1 MPTQKAKTQ
10 QKQLEKKYAEEYEY
24 AVMDEHRKRPNIE
37 VKHWNEIC
45 PEDWLQ
51 EAGYI
56 HDKNAHRLKRLNA
69 KKERKQINPL
79 RDIGFDGMYR
89 ETTDINNPV
98 YGGIQAK
105 YYLSKQVSYND
116 LGSFFDKQFLCR
128 LKNPKSKG
136 MLYSS
141 AKVTKDF
148 GESLQVPNYPIEYI
162 HFPWNPIDINE
173 TEKTNRIES
182 PIRNECDLPFY
193 EYQQELMEGLREI
206 TGFAG
211 LKIPCGMGK
220 TKIAGHHLQERKP
233 ACIMA
238 VAPLKASVQNLKTRF
253 VSFLP
258 EYQQLLVDSDES
270 GTTRKED
277 VEEFLEKEG
286 HKIIFTTYDSLLN
299 VIAEVE
305 NLPENAFILYDEIHG
320 EINNQDLW
328 EFTERFTKG
337 LLMSATLPEEIKD
350 IVDIEIL
357 TITFADAI
365 EIGAIVDYTLWLP
378 YITKKSDGTTYVESD
393 IPLEFAHF
401 EKDVCAKAFYLAACM
416 LKTGSRRCIV
426 YLTSKQE
433 CKYFLTII
441 EKVLEEYHG
450 SKYWGNIIDCDV
462 STEKRRDI
470 IKEFEGGEDDKKM
483 FHILAS
489 VRILDEAIDIP
500 RCDSVFV
507 TKVGEKSSDIRMMQR
522 TMRSARKDPKN
533 KAKRNNIFL
542 WAEGWEQCLGSLEL
556 LKESDP
562 EFHVK
567 VRIADQNYDGGGGK
581 ERIADILLEE
591 KDLKK
596 WTKEQVKCLNLMDT
610 HLLRIDE
617 CKMFYNKYREAPK
630 MNGVRDSEDLLSRWM
645 SRIRRSHKLNKL
657 SKDLFN
663 KIVESLPWFYW
674 DKYLEGYEKSLN
686 VLVEFYN
693 KWGEPKGCGDRG
705 NGNEKKLNW
714 WIATVRKSKRVSKL
728 PDGFEEKINKR
739 CPWFRWENKVDEKRY
754 ETLDNIT
761 KFYLDF
767 SEPPKFDGTRHEGK
781 ERSYAI
787 WLARKRTDKKNGKIN
802 IELENKMNEQIPWFQ
817 WDPINETHI
826 HKINQIKQLYDE
838 NGREPPKHSSH
849 SELSTWMTSV
859 RQKKTKGVLSPELE
873 LMINT
878 KLPWFRWDPI
888 NEQRDEMLQKLVE
901 YYNIY
906 GEPKSV
912 GEKDNGNEG
921 ILGAWIIARRQNK
934 KNGSL
939 PLEFEAKINKFC
951 PWFTWE
957 TKEERLI
964 SKYKCMIAE
973 IKEFFHTYGKPKAK
987 GERPKESIYGE
998 WIQTVKEAKKNNKLD
1013 SEIENLINSELPWF
1027 IWGNTNTKNTNK
1039 TVKELQLFYER
1050 HGEPKHKGEK
1060 ENGLEH
1066 KLAVWITNR
1075 RVEKRKG
1082 KLDIDLEN
1090 LIKQSFP
1097 WFIWEPYDDKFLT
1110 TLNEL
1115 QTFYAEFGEP
1125 KFDGDRKFGKEK
1137 ELASWMS
1144 KRRQDKKKGT
1154 MLKENENKIL
1164 ETCPWFC
1171 WDQFEDK
1178 FRNKLNKLKE
1188 FYVITGKEPTNSGD
1202 PEEKSLCGFIIKLR
1216 IDKRNN
1222 KLSESEQSEIMELFP
1237 WFRWDAIDEKHN
1249 RNIQKLNNFYNK
1261 YGKPK
1266 SNGDRENG
1274 AEKDLYRWM
1283 CTRRE
1288 AKKNGQLTKDLE
1300 KLINS
1305 ELPWF
1310 SWEGFM

>member
-1 MPTQKAKTQ
+1 MSKQKEKIEKKQQTQ
-10 QKQLEKKYAEEYEY
+10 QKQQEKKYALYYEY
-24 AVMDEHRKRPNIE
+24 AVMEEHRKRPNIE
-37 VKHWNEIC
+37 VKHWTEIC

-56 HDKNAHRLKRLNA
+56 HDFNAHRLKRLHA
-69 KKERKQINPL
+69 KKEKKEVNPL

-89 ETTDINNPV
+89 ETKDQELPV

-182 PIRNECDLPFY
+182 HIRNECDLPFY

-233 ACIMA
+233 ACILA
-238 VAPLKASVQNLKTRF
+238 VAPLKASVQNLKDRL

-258 EYQQLLVDSDES
+258 EYQQLLVDSDAS

-277 VEEFLEKEG
+277 VEAFLEKEG
-286 HKIIFTTYDSLLN
+286 NKIIYTTYDSLLN

-305 NLPENAFILYDEIHG
+305 NLGDDTFLLYDEIHG

-357 TITFADAI
+357 AITFADAI

-378 YITKKSDGTTYVESD
+378 YITKQSDGTTYVESD

-401 EKDVCAKAFYLAACM
+401 EKDLCAKAFYLAACM

-433 CKYFLTII
+433 CKDFLTIVQN
-441 EKVLEEYHG
+441 VLEEYHG
-450 SKYWGNIIDCDV
+450 STFWGSIIDCDV
-462 STEKRRDI
+462 SSEKRTEI
-470 IKEFEGGEDDKKM
+470 IKEFEGGEDKA

-533 KAKRNNIFL
+533 TAKRNNIFL

-562 EFHVK
+562 EFHAK
-567 VRIADQNYDGGGGK
+567 VRIADQKYDGGGGE
-581 ERIADILLEE
+581 ERITNILLEE

-596 WTKEQVKCLNLMDT
+596 WTRNQVKCLSIMDK
-610 HLLRIDE
+610 HLLRIEE
-617 CKMFYNKYREAPK
+617 CKIFYNQYRESPK
-630 MNGVRDSEDLLSRWM
+630 MHGVRDGEDLLSRWM
-645 SRIRRSHKLNKL
+645 SGIRHSHKSNKL
-657 SKDLFN
+657 PKDLLN
-663 KIVESLPWFYW
+663 KIVES
-674 DKYLEGYEKSLN
+674 
-686 VLVEFYN
+686 
-693 KWGEPKGCGDRG
+693 
-705 NGNEKKLNW
+705 
-714 WIATVRKSKRVSKL
+714 
-728 PDGFEEKINKR
+728 
-739 CPWFRWENKVDEKRY
+739 
-754 ETLDNIT
+754 
-761 KFYLDF
+761 
-767 SEPPKFDGTRHEGK
+767 
-781 ERSYAI
+781 
-787 WLARKRTDKKNGKIN
+787 
-802 IELENKMNEQIPWFQ
+802 
-817 WDPINETHI
+817 
-826 HKINQIKQLYDE
+826 
-838 NGREPPKHSSH
+838 
-849 SELSTWMTSV
+849 
-859 RQKKTKGVLSPELE
+859 
-873 LMINT
+873 
-878 KLPWFRWDPI
+878 
-888 NEQRDEMLQKLVE
+888 
-901 YYNIY
+901 
-906 GEPKSV
+906 
-912 GEKDNGNEG
+912 
-921 ILGAWIIARRQNK
+921 
-934 KNGSL
+934 
-939 PLEFEAKINKFC
+939 
-951 PWFTWE
+951 
-957 TKEERLI
+957 
-964 SKYKCMIAE
+964 
-973 IKEFFHTYGKPKAK
+973 
-987 GERPKESIYGE
+987 
-998 WIQTVKEAKKNNKLD
+998 
-1013 SEIENLINSELPWF
+1013 LPWF

-1082 KLDIDLEN
+1082 KLDVDLEN

-1097 WFIWEPYDDKFLT
+1097 WFIWEPHDDKILT

-1115 QTFYAEFGEP
+1115 QAFYAEFGEP
-1125 KFDGDRKFGKEK
+1125 KFDGDRKLGKEK

-1144 KRRQDKKKGT
+1144 SRRKDYKKGT

-1178 FRNKLNKLKE
+1178 FRKKLYKLKE
-1188 FYVITGKEPTNSGD
+1188 FYVRTGKEPTNSGD
-1202 PEEKSLCGFIIKLR
+1202 PEEKSLCRFIIKLR
-1216 IDKRNN
+1216 VDKRNN

-1274 AEKDLYRWM
+1274 AEKDLYRWI
-1283 CTRRE
+1283 CKRRE
-1288 AKKNGQLTKDLE
+1288 AKKTGQLTKDLE
-1300 KLINS
+1300 NLINA